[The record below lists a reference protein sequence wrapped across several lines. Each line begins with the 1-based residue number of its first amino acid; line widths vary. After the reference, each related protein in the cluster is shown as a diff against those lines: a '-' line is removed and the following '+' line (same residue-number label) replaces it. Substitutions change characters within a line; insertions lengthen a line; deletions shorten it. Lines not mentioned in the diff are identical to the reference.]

1 MKQVLIV
8 LLVGFAV
15 YCFVGA
21 ITDSFSFATGGPDGQ
36 DHAIGN
42 TLWAISGLAT
52 LIVAGAVAYF
62 FSKNKEVA

>member
-8 LLVGFAV
+8 LLVGLALFCFA
-15 YCFVGA
+15 GA
-21 ITDSFSFATGGPDGQ
+21 ITDSFSFLKGGPDGQ

-42 TLWAISGLAT
+42 TLWFISGIVS
-52 LIVAGAVAYF
+52 LIGIAPIAYF